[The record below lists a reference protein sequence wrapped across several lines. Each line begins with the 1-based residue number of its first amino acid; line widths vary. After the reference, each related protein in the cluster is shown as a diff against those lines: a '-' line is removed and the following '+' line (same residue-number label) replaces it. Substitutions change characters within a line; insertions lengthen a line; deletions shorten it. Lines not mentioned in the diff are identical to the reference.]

1 MRCLLPSRQ
10 IIRSVTGCKY
20 IQNKG
25 GSDTVL
31 SVTCAFSGII
41 ISIPKT
47 APAGSKIAA
56 ADIAAFAVCYVAA
69 VISNNAADMLLL
81 YN

>member
-1 MRCLLPSRQ
+1 M
-10 IIRSVTGCKY
+10 
-20 IQNKG
+20 
-25 GSDTVL
+25 
-31 SVTCAFSGII
+31 TCAFSGII

-69 VISNNAADMLLL
+69 VISNNADDMLLL